1 MLCGID
7 QLFGGSLSGLRRRL
21 RSSRV
26 AVLTHAASVDRR
38 GRHLLDVLDELGAS
52 PVVIFTP
59 EHGFDAD
66 AQAEEAVADPDAPE
80 PRGRSV
86 DTPDAAEAV
95 EDLDGSDGGAD
106 NEADGRAGNGNGVPT
121 KIVSLYGA
129 TKESLVPTREQLEGV
144 DLLVIDLNDV
154 GSRYY
159 TYAWTALLAARR
171 AQELGVHTLVLDR
184 PNPIS
189 GDPATL
195 EGAPQ
200 QQGYLS
206 FVGLEPL
213 PIRHALTLGEL
224 VAMFFERDGAAL
236 GADGALSVV
245 PTRGWERFRTAQ
257 AWGRPFIMPSPNMPT
272 VETALVYPGACL
284 IEGTNLSEGRGT
296 TAPFQLVGA
305 PFLNGRDLAAALLEG
320 GALGALIR
328 PATFRP
334 TFEKHA
340 GERCQGVMI
349 HVTNPALFR
358 PVATFLRLV
367 CLARRQAPEEF
378 AFRTEPY
385 EFENEIPAF
394 DLLTGSSAARNAIDE
409 GASVEEVVALV
420 APVDPAWK
428 DVVTAAEERIDR
440 ARA

>member
-66 AQAEEAVADPDAPE
+66 AQAEEAVADPETPA

-86 DTPDAAEAV
+86 DIPDAAEAV
-95 EDLDGSDGGAD
+95 ETADGTDAD
-106 NEADGRAGNGNGVPT
+106 VPDVDGRADNGNATRV
-121 KIVSLYGA
+121 VSLYGA
-129 TKESLVPTREQLEGV
+129 SKDSLVPTREQLEGV

-171 AQELGVHTLVLDR
+171 ARELGVHTVILDR

-200 QQGYLS
+200 QEGYLS
-206 FVGLEPL
+206 FVGLEPV
-213 PIRHALTLGEL
+213 PVRHALTIGEL
-224 VAMFFERDGAAL
+224 VAMFFERDGAAF

-245 PTRGWERFRTAQ
+245 PTRGWERHRTAQ

-272 VETALVYPGACL
+272 IETALVYPGGCL

-305 PFLNGRDLAAALLEG
+305 PFLDGHDLAAALLEG

-358 PVATFLRLV
+358 PVATYLRLV

-385 EFENEIPAF
+385 EFEAEIPAF

-409 GASVEEVVALV
+409 GASVEDVVALV

-428 DVVTAAEERIDR
+428 DVVTAAEDRIDR